1 MFDRYSLTLKGQ
13 TKKALRQVSAYTDA
27 QDATPTV
34 IPVHTA
40 VHTTAVPGPKPR
52 ANAAIS

>member
-1 MFDRYSLTLKGQ
+1 VFDRYSLTLKGQ

-40 VHTTAVPGPKPR
+40 VHTTAVPG
-52 ANAAIS
+52 AEAAS